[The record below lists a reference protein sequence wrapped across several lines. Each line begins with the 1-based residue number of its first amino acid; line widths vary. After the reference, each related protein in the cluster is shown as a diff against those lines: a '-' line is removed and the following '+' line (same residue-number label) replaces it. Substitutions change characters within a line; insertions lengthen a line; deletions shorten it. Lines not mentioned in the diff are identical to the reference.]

1 MSISFGSDNHS
12 GVHPDIME
20 AILKANVGYTHSYGD
35 DPITLEAIEKFKEHF
50 GENIDV
56 YFVLTGTGANV
67 ISLQNFLKPFEAVIC
82 AETAHINVDECGA
95 PEHFTGCKLITIP
108 TKDGKLTPAL
118 IETAIVGVGDE
129 HHVQPRIISISQV
142 SELGSIYTP
151 TEIKEIVDFA
161 HKQKMFVH
169 LDGARLANAAVAL
182 NCSLADL
189 TTHTGIDI
197 LSFGATK
204 NGAMLA
210 ESIVSFRPELSTNLK
225 YIRKM
230 GMQLYSKMRYSS
242 AQWTAFLS
250 NDLWRKSAQNA
261 NSLAKYMYAKL
272 SEIEEVTLTQEI
284 QANALFALLPKEI
297 IEPLREEYYFYT
309 WNEFTGEIRL
319 MCSFDTKREDID
331 KFIEFLKELLAKS
344 K

>member
-12 GVHPDIME
+12 GVHPEILE
-20 AILKANVGYTHSYGD
+20 AVLRANVGYTHSYGD
-35 DPITLEAIEKFKEHF
+35 DAVTLEAIAKFKEQF

-56 YFVLTGTGANV
+56 YFVLTGTAANV
-67 ISLQNFLKPFEAVIC
+67 LSLQNFLKPFEAVIC
-82 AETAHINVDECGA
+82 AKTAHINVDECGA
-95 PEHFTGCKLITIP
+95 PEHFTGSKLLTIP
-108 TKDGKLTPAL
+108 TQNGKLTPAL
-118 IETAIVGVGDE
+118 IESAIFGVDDE

-142 SELGSIYTP
+142 TELGSIYTP
-151 TEIKEIVDFA
+151 AEIKEIVDFA
-161 HKQKMFVH
+161 HKRGLYVH

-242 AQWTAFLS
+242 AQWTAYLT
-250 NDLWRKSAQNA
+250 NNLWQRNAHNA
-261 NSLAKYMYAKL
+261 NSKAKYLYDKL
-272 SEIEEVTLTQEI
+272 AEIKEVTLTQEI
-284 QANALFALLPKEI
+284 HANALFALLPAEI
-297 IEPLREEYYFYT
+297 IEPLREAYYFYT
-309 WNEFTGEIRL
+309 WDEFTGEIRL
-319 MCSFDTKREDID
+319 MCSFDTKLEDID
-331 KFIEFLKELLAKS
+331 RFVEVLKELIS
-344 K
+344 KNK

>member
-35 DPITLEAIEKFKEHF
+35 DPFTLEAIEKFKEHF

-142 SELGSIYTP
+142 SELGSIYTA

-161 HKQKMFVH
+161 HKRKMFVH

-189 TTHTGIDI
+189 TTHTGIDV

-261 NSLAKYMYAKL
+261 NSLAKYMYDKL

-319 MCSFDTKREDID
+319 MCSFDTKREDVD
-331 KFIEFLKELLAKS
+331 KFIEFLKELLAKR